1 MNKQEFTQQ
10 VMEAENSLY
19 RVARTLS
26 ANESD
31 CEDAVQQ
38 AILTAYDKLDNLR
51 NEKYLKRGLHEY

>member
-26 ANESD
+26 SNESD

-51 NEKYLKRGLHEY
+51 NEKFL